1 MSEKVI
7 ASLIGK
13 LRFDVDSTGLRKF
26 EKMLDGIHAKM
37 AALDKQATR
46 LQKKLGIA
54 PKGMA
59 NIQRQL
65 AQQQKLT
72 KQQFQDSLK
81 ASKLQLAVDQNKLKL
96 QSVQAK
102 TSTLQAKQA
111 QAEHKARLGHIKA
124 EQAAQTFSMRQEQS
138 RLRLAQEHNRLA
150 ASNSRLEAT
159 RARTQ
164 AAADR
169 ARIQA
174 LRLEE
179 KLSRRL
185 PRSLQPASKRT
196 PAASPWR
203 GGSRGFGSSLSHLAA
218 GGAGLG
224 VGASIPGLG
233 MFSAGLHPAA
243 IAIGA
248 VATAAT
254 LAAAKLNQLA
264 KQDVKTL
271 DERKVERANFTVATG
286 SPEAAAQ
293 AEGRL
298 TALAND
304 LGIIREQIARPYT
317 MATVNLT
324 EAGMTP
330 QESATMLQ
338 GLMSFGR
345 GAGVSTDDQ
354 AGALRAIQQSLS
366 KGQLYSE
373 EMRQQLAERLPGAWN
388 AAAEAWA
395 RQTNSGLTGDK
406 ASLRFSEDMEDRKI
420 AGEALVEFWKQFGQV
435 LQERAN
441 AGGRLDEIRQSA
453 DAHAARLQNMKE
465 ARSIA
470 TAEFDDG
477 RLKKASNEMY
487 AARERFET
495 SLNRLIPTFSSLES
509 ASLRFEARFYDFA
522 SSFVVW
528 IDNIKTKLDGFEPS
542 PELLRFVEAISLT
555 LDKLSVAFEP
565 VLTLLSDVVTFMAG
579 IAVDA
584 FAESWKTFFGV
595 FAGGLEGMQGILN
608 SMPDAVQQFTG
619 HLRDMIAKILDMFG
633 LGDRWRKHVAGKEQ
647 GRATSTDAGPVPT
660 TPPISNPGK
669 PEFSSHL
676 EKLSSTGVQR
686 AIDNRTQNTTGVL
699 QFNPVVTVHAA
710 NADATEVASQIESK
724 LQGMAQDAYRK
735 MFQQTLDVTKTNLV
749 QTKK

>member
-13 LRFDVDSTGLRKF
+13 LRFDVDSTGLRRF
-26 EKMLDGIHAKM
+26 EKMLDSIHAKM

-54 PKGMA
+54 PKGAA

-124 EQAAQTFSMRQEQS
+124 EQAAQTFSIRQEQS
-138 RLRLAQEHNRLA
+138 RLRLAQERNRLA

-169 ARIQA
+169 ARITA
-174 LRLEE
+174 IRLEE

-185 PRSLQPASKRT
+185 PRGLQPAREHR
-196 PAASPWR
+196 SPWR
-203 GGSRGFGSSLSHLAA
+203 SGGRGFGSSMSHVLA

-264 KQDVKTL
+264 KQDVKAL

-293 AEGRL
+293 AEARL
-298 TALAND
+298 TGLAND
-304 LGIIREQIARPYT
+304 LGIVRSDIAKPYT

-324 EAGMTP
+324 QAGMSP
-330 QESATMLQ
+330 DEAAKMLQ

-366 KGQLYSE
+366 KGQLMSE
-373 EMRQQLAERLPGAWN
+373 EARQQLAERLPGAWQ
-388 AAAEAWA
+388 AMADSWA
-395 RQTNSGLTGDK
+395 QLTKSGLVGDK
-406 ASLRFSEDMEDRKI
+406 ASQAFSDAMEDRQIRGDK
-420 AGEALVEFWKQFGQV
+420 LVDFWKVFGAR
-435 LQERAN
+435 LQEQAN

-495 SLNRLIPTFSSLES
+495 SLNKLIPTFSSLES
-509 ASLRFEARFYDFA
+509 ASLRFEQRFYEL
-522 SSFVVW
+522 STSFVYW
-528 IDNIKTKLDGFEPS
+528 LDNIQTKLDSFEPS
-542 PELLRFVEAISLT
+542 PEFLRFIEAVSTT
-555 LDKLSVAFEP
+555 LDKLYVALEP

-579 IAVDA
+579 IAVDT
-584 FAESWKTFFGV
+584 FTESWKTFFGT
-595 FAGGLEGMQGILN
+595 FADGLEGMQGILD
-608 SMPDAVQQFTG
+608 SMPDAVQQFVD
-619 HLRDMIAKILDMFG
+619 HIRDMIAKLLDMFG
-633 LGDRWRKHVAGKEQ
+633 LGDRWRKHQQEREQ
-647 GRATSTDAGPVPT
+647 DRQV
-660 TPPISNPGK
+660 SN
-669 PEFSSHL
+669 EV
-676 EKLSSTGVQR
+676 EKLSKTPFMSSPITPELQR
-686 AIDNRTQNTTGVL
+686 SISQLSAPSPALQNAIDNRTQNTSNVL
-699 QFNPVVTVHAA
+699 QFSPIVTVQATSADASEVVTQLE
-710 NADATEVASQIESK
+710 NK
-724 LQGMAQDAYRK
+724 LQGMAQDAYRG
-735 MFQQTLDVTKTNLV
+735 MLQQTLDKTKSTMV

>member
-1 MSEKVI
+1 
-7 ASLIGK
+7 
-13 LRFDVDSTGLRKF
+13 
-26 EKMLDGIHAKM
+26 MLDSIHAKM

-54 PKGMA
+54 PKGTA

-102 TSTLQAKQA
+102 ASTLQAKQA

-138 RLRLAQEHNRLA
+138 RLRLAQEQNRLA

-169 ARIQA
+169 ARITG

-179 KLSRRL
+179 RLSKSL
-185 PRSLQPASKRT
+185 PRSLQGDARRPSRSI
-196 PAASPWR
+196 ASPWR
-203 GGSRGFGSSLSHLAA
+203 GGSRGFGSSMSHVLA
-218 GGAGLG
+218 GGAGVG
-224 VGASIPGLG
+224 VGASIPGLA

-264 KQDVKTL
+264 KQDVKAL
-271 DERKVERANFTVATG
+271 DERKVERANFKVATG
-286 SPEAAAQ
+286 SPEAAAK
-293 AEGRL
+293 AEARL
-298 TALAND
+298 SALADD
-304 LGIIREQIARPYT
+304 LGIVRSEIAKPYT
-317 MATVNLT
+317 MATVNLAA
-324 EAGMTP
+324 AGMSP
-330 QESATMLQ
+330 DEAAKMLQ
-338 GLMSFGR
+338 GLLSFGR

-366 KGQLYSE
+366 KGQLMSE
-373 EMRQQLAERLPGAWN
+373 EARQQLAERLPGAWQ
-388 AAAEAWA
+388 AMADSWA
-395 RQTNSGLTGDK
+395 QLTKSGLVGDK
-406 ASLRFSEDMEDRKI
+406 ASQAFSDAMEDRQIRGDK
-420 AGEALVEFWKQFGQV
+420 LVEFWKVFGAR
-435 LQERAN
+435 LQEQAN

-477 RLKKASNEMY
+477 RLKKASNEMLQ
-487 AARERFET
+487 AREKLEK
-495 SLNRLIPTFSSLES
+495 SLNKLVPTFSSLES
-509 ASLRFEARFYDFA
+509 ASLRFEQRFYELS
-522 SSFVVW
+522 SSFVEW
-528 IDNIKTKLDGFEPS
+528 LAMIQTKLDSFEPS
-542 PELLRFVEAISLT
+542 PEFLRFVEAVDST
-555 LDKLSVAFEP
+555 LQKFYVALEP

-579 IAVDA
+579 IAIDTLT
-584 FAESWKTFFGV
+584 ESWKTFFGT
-595 FAGGLEGMQGILN
+595 FADGLDSMQGLLDTI
-608 SMPDAVQQFTG
+608 PDAVQQFVD
-619 HLRDMIAKILDMFG
+619 HIRNMIAKLLDMVG
-633 LGDRWRKHVAGKEQ
+633 LGDRWRKHQQEREQ
-647 GRATSTDAGPVPT
+647 GRQIASNVEQQSKLPFMSAPITPELQRSISQLSGP
-660 TPPISNPGK
+660 SQALQN
-669 PEFSSHL
+669 
-676 EKLSSTGVQR
+676 
-686 AIDNRTQNTTGVL
+686 AIDNKTVNTTGVL
-699 QFNPVVTVHAA
+699 QFNPIITVHAE
-710 NADATEVASQIESK
+710 NADAAEVVTQLESK
-724 LQGMAQDAYRK
+724 LQGMAQDAYRG
-735 MFQQTLDVTKTNLV
+735 MLQQTLDKAKTSLV